1 VSKPERISEYWR
13 LSDPPKVM
21 EASRRVHACRAVWLW
36 PRKLLERSDAG
47 QLAFA
52 DIVAPNIGRC
62 SCGGDGAR
70 TENLISVDVLA
81 ERAEP
86 ARP

>member
-1 VSKPERISEYWR
+1 
-13 LSDPPKVM
+13 M
-21 EASRRVHACRAVWLW
+21 E
-36 PRKLLERSDAG
+36 
-47 QLAFA
+47 A

-62 SCGGDGAR
+62 SCCGDGAR